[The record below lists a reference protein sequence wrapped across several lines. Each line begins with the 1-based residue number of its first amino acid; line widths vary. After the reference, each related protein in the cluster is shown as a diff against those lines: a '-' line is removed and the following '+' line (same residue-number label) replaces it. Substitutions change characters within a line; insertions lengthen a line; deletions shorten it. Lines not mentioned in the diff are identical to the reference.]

1 MSEPTPTSPAAPPPG
16 GLTVRQRRTFLVG
29 SVLVALLA
37 LGGIASVDMSENLV
51 YFWEPRELYAAG
63 DGAYGAQIRLGGL
76 VKEGTLQ
83 WDEGA
88 QELKM
93 VVTDGQADVTVHAT
107 GAPPQMLREG
117 IGVVVE
123 GTMTKEGVFKT
134 DRLMVK
140 HSNEYRA
147 PQEGVETK
155 ELYKTVEG
163 LE

>member
-1 MSEPTPTSPAAPPPG
+1 MSDSTSTAPPG
-16 GLTVRQRRTFLVG
+16 GLTAKQRRTFLVG

-37 LGGIASVDMSENLV
+37 LGGIASVDMSDNLV

-63 DGAYGAQIRLGGL
+63 DDAYGAQIRLGGL
-76 VKEGTLQ
+76 VKEGTLN

-123 GTMTKEGVFKT
+123 GTMTREGVFNT

-147 PQEGVETK
+147 PQEGVATK

>member
-1 MSEPTPTSPAAPPPG
+1 MSDPTPTAPPG
-16 GLTVRQRRTFLVG
+16 GLSAKQRRTFLVG

-37 LGGIASVDMSENLV
+37 LGGIASVDMSDNLV

-63 DGAYGAQIRLGGL
+63 DDAYGAQIRLGGL
-76 VKEGTLQ
+76 VKEGTLN

-93 VVTDGQADVTVHAT
+93 VVTDGQAEVTVHAT

-123 GTMTKEGVFKT
+123 GTMTREGVFKT

-163 LE
+163 ME